1 MKKQILFSL
10 VFVLTL
16 IGCKKETEEE
26 TPETTVPVAEEPA
39 PVVPI
44 NECYS
49 YKGNGSDINMQIEF
63 KGTEVSG
70 SLNYFLAEKDGNAGT
85 FTGTSEDDILLLD
98 YTFQSEGVQST
109 RQIAFK
115 MIDGRLIE
123 GYGEMNE
130 DGTKFKDVSQLKFD
144 SKMPLGK
151 MACTK

>member
-26 TPETTVPVAEEPA
+26 TPEPTVPVAEEP
-39 PVVPI
+39 VPTVAK

-49 YKGNGSDINMQIEF
+49 YKANGSDINMQIEF
-63 KGTEVSG
+63 KGDDLSG
-70 SLNYFLAEKDGNAGT
+70 TLNYFLAEKDGNAGT
-85 FTGTSEDDILLLD
+85 FTGKSENDILLLD

-109 RQIAFK
+109 RQVAFK
-115 MIDGRLIE
+115 MQDGKLIE

-144 SKMPLGK
+144 SKMPLTK
-151 MACTK
+151 TACSK